1 MTKWYQTEGT
11 ENGIV
16 LSSRI
21 RLARNVVD
29 FPFRSKMTP
38 EQSEKLNLLVKE
50 ALEKMNLGGNQLHFC
65 PMKELSQLK
74 RYAMVEQHIISR
86 EFADAAPAGM
96 LALSEDESISIM
108 VNEEDHIRIQI
119 MANGLNL
126 TESYQLC
133 NQIDDVL
140 DESLHYAFDEKLG
153 YLTSCPTNLGTGLR
167 ASVMMHLPALEK
179 SGLISRLTSTI
190 NKLGL
195 TIRGTYGEG
204 SRVLGSIY
212 QISNQITLGITEQD
226 AIQNLESVVRQI
238 IESEKKARENLLQNR
253 YQLEDVVYRSLGTL
267 RYARLISG
275 NDVFEALSNVRLG
288 VAMGIIQE
296 VSLTTLNE
304 LMNLTGAATVS
315 AQAEKEISVT
325 ERDYRRGAIIREKL
339 GESFS

>member
-1 MTKWYQTEGT
+1 MIKWYQTEAP

-29 FPFRSKMTP
+29 FPFHSKISP
-38 EQSEKLNLLVKE
+38 EQREKLNTLVKD
-50 ALEKMNLGGNQLHFC
+50 ALEKMNLGENKLNFYK
-65 PMKELSQLK
+65 MSELSQSK
-74 RYAMVEQHIISR
+74 RYALVEQHIISK
-86 EFADAAPAGM
+86 EFADAPEAGV

-108 VNEEDHIRIQI
+108 VNEEDHIRLQI

-126 TESYQLC
+126 EKSYELC

-140 DESLHYAFDEKLG
+140 DESLNYAFDENLG

-179 SGLISRLTSTI
+179 SGLISRLTATI

-204 SRVLGSIY
+204 SKVLGSIY

-238 IESEKKARENLLQNR
+238 IDSEKKARENLLHNR
-253 YQLEDVVYRSLGTL
+253 HQLEDIVFRSLGTL

-275 NDVFEALSNVRLG
+275 SDFFEALSNVRLG
-288 VAMGIIQE
+288 VSMGLIND
-296 VSLTTLNE
+296 VPLTALNA
-304 LMNLTGAATVS
+304 LMDLTGAATITDS
-315 AQAEKEISVT
+315 AGKQLSAG
-325 ERDYRRGAIIREKL
+325 ERDYQRAAIIREKL
-339 GESFS
+339 GVSL